1 MPAGQC
7 RLGRRPSVRVILCRA
22 IALPARARPLAPRLA
37 LTHFIATPTILC
49 HLISANRSSGTRAV
63 VGLRR
68 ALSMPRKY
76 RIATLC
82 TVGFTAVLA
91 LAVGGAYYAAQQVRP
106 FYEQALKIEPAVV
119 EEGSRELESRASAL
133 YSDAKQVG
141 QWQALF
147 TAQQINAWFAKQQ
160 AGDKKGELLAG
171 LRDPRI
177 AITRDCLTLGF
188 RSTASGVET
197 VFSVDASVLLT
208 KDGAIGVRLMSVRA
222 GALPLPVTKA
232 ADLLANATAKMK
244 LPVRW
249 TQQDGQPVAIV
260 TIASPTIENRQ
271 FSIDSIE
278 LRSGEMYVAGHTE
291 NPTGDSASSKVAS
304 QRRTKAHNVA
314 LDEYELRLT
323 PRDEHSAL
331 EIARRPSE
339 AAEN

>member
-1 MPAGQC
+1 MSAWAAAVRAGHLVSCYRASHSRSPATAPTRVDSLHHHSYHSLPPYLSESLVGHSS
-7 RLGRRPSVRVILCRA
+7 GRRPA
-22 IALPARARPLAPRLA
+22 K
-37 LTHFIATPTILC
+37 
-49 HLISANRSSGTRAV
+49 SS
-63 VGLRR
+63 L
-68 ALSMPRKY
+68 MPRKY

-160 AGDKKGELLAG
+160 AADKKGELLAG

-188 RSTASGVET
+188 RSTSSGVET

-208 KDGAIGVRLMSVRA
+208 KDGALGVRLMSVRA

-232 ADLLANATAKMK
+232 TDLLANATAKMK

-260 TIASPTIENRQ
+260 TIVSPTIENRQ

-291 NPTGDSASSKVAS
+291 NPTADSASNKVAS